1 MTVNDWYPLV
11 RATVTHPGMPQFGG
25 VLDLFADVDPALPV
39 VPGQEIGLGLSLT
52 PAGGAYRTYGY
63 LLDDLLGDI
72 ATMSRHP
79 GMSHLENG
87 RFATY
92 ASGADPRV
100 VNCLVRVNDEAP
112 EGAVLLPRVSV
123 GLMLSQGDKLVS
135 SAILSDRA
143 FLVRRQVVPGQSMAL
158 RQGGR
163 AVLPAGHS
171 PVPGLRLVGVG
182 IARHGVLT
190 CGADGSV
197 VYEADPPYLGYD
209 SFELCYEDARGHRT
223 WSEVAI
229 QIGEFGSSPGSV
241 SPYG

>member
-1 MTVNDWYPLV
+1 MNDWYPLV
-11 RATVTHPGMPQFGG
+11 RATVAHPGVPQFGG
-25 VLDLFADVDPALPV
+25 VLELFADVDPALPV

-72 ATMSRHP
+72 ATMPRHP

-92 ASGADPRV
+92 VSGVEPRV
-100 VNCLVRVNDEAP
+100 LNCLVRVNDDAP
-112 EGAVLLPRVSV
+112 EGAVLLPRVSI

-135 SAILSDRA
+135 SAILSDNGFR
-143 FLVRRQVVPGQSMAL
+143 VRRHTVPGQSMVL

-163 AVLPAGHS
+163 AVLPAGHT
-171 PVPGLRLVGVG
+171 PVAGLRLVGVG
-182 IARHGVLT
+182 LARHGVLT

-197 VYEADPPYLGYD
+197 VYEAEPSHVGHD
-209 SFELCYEDARGHRT
+209 SFELCYEDVRGYRT

-229 QIGEFGSSPGSV
+229 QIGEFGSSPGPV
-241 SPYG
+241 PTYN